1 MASRF
6 EKFSERA
13 RRALTR
19 AQEEAQ
25 RFGHNYIDTEHILL
39 GLIAEEDSVASK
51 VLANLGVPPN
61 KIRAAVEFVVGRGER
76 SAIGEVGLTP
86 RAKRVIELAVD
97 EARRL
102 NHSYIGTEH
111 LLLGLLRDR
120 EGAAV
125 GVLESFGV
133 TFDKAQTEINNVLS
147 QSAPQSRAV
156 ARGVGRTPVLDQ
168 LGIDLTNASRAGK
181 LDPIIGREK
190 EIERVIQILSRR
202 TKNNPALIG
211 EPGVGKTAI
220 VEGLAH
226 RIVAGEVPET
236 LQGKRLVTLDIG
248 SLVAGTK
255 YRGEFEE
262 RLKKVIDEIKS
273 AGNCVIFVDELHT
286 IVGAGAA
293 EGAVDASNILKPSL
307 SRGELQCIGAT
318 TLDDYRKYIEKDAA
332 LERRFQPVT
341 VTEPTVEQTL
351 AILKGIKERYEE
363 HHKLVISDEA
373 LQAAVSL
380 AAKYIPDRFL
390 PDKAIDLMDEA
401 ASRVRI
407 MRGGIPIGLA
417 EARRAL
423 ETVRR
428 DKETAISSKEYEY
441 AAELRDREVQLVNK
455 ISTMEQKW
463 QADQQQEKPV
473 VKEEDIAEVVSMWT
487 GVPVVR
493 LTADE
498 TSRLLQMED
507 ALHRRIVGQ
516 DEAITVVSK
525 AVRRARAGLKE
536 PRHPIGSLIFL
547 GPTGVGK
554 TELVRALAEFMFGS
568 EDAMIRL
575 DMSEFMEKHTVAR
588 LVGAPPGYVGYDEGG
603 QLTEAVRRKPY
614 CVILLDEIE
623 KAHPDVFNILLQ
635 IFDDGHLTDAKGRRV
650 DFRNSIV
657 VMTSNVG
664 AKQIKGVMSIGFAA
678 RSDEDKTRHTEY
690 DKMKEKVLA
699 ELKTTFLPEFLNRID
714 EVVVFHSL
722 SKEQIRQ
729 IVDLMLVQVA
739 KSVGEKNLKLEI
751 TDAARDFLGEKGY
764 DPTFGARP
772 LRRVIQSEVEDKL
785 SEALLRSPLPAGTT
799 IRVDYN
805 GQEIEIRP
813 MLTEEGWKQAII
825 SLSPVA
831 ASLADNNINI
841 EYTREAK
848 ALLNEL
854 AYDPTTHTIRPLV
867 EVIKNEI
874 EPKLSETS
882 LTNPMPPGE
891 TTVIWGA
898 ELIRACQYSK
908 KGWEKIISDQISAAK
923 SFADKNL
930 GFEVTE
936 AAGDYLNQLAFDST
950 NHTVRSAS
958 EVIKNEIEPV
968 LSEMLRSNPVPDETM
983 VKVDCNEKRFLMQLI
998 LTKEGWQQ
1006 IISDKVPA
1014 AKSLQDKNISF
1025 EVSET
1030 AADHLNKLA
1039 FDPADG
1045 MCILSEIVQSEI
1057 EDKLSGA
1064 LLRGKFSS
1072 GDTLVVDCKGE
1083 EIVIQAAAGTLPG
1096 EGRYKR

>member
-51 VLANLGVPPN
+51 VLANMGVLPN

-125 GVLESFGV
+125 GVLESFGI
-133 TFDKAQTEINNVLS
+133 TFDKAQAEINSVLS
-147 QSAPQSRAV
+147 QGVPQSRAA
-156 ARGVGRTPVLDQ
+156 ARGSGRTPVLDQ
-168 LGIDLTNASRAGK
+168 LGIDLTNAARAGK
-181 LDPIIGREK
+181 LDPIVNRSK

-351 AILKGIKERYEE
+351 DILRGIKARYEE
-363 HHKLVISDEA
+363 HHKLDISDES
-373 LQAAVSL
+373 LQAAASL

-407 MRGGIPIGLA
+407 MRGGVPFGLT

-441 AAELRDREVQLVNK
+441 AAELRDREVQLVDK
-455 ISTMEQKW
+455 ISAMEQKW
-463 QADQQQEKPV
+463 QADRQQEKPV
-473 VKEEDIAEVVSMWT
+473 VTEEDIAEVVSMWT
-487 GVPVVR
+487 GIPVVR
-493 LTADE
+493 MTTDE
-498 TSRLLQMED
+498 TSRLLQMEE
-507 ALHRRIVGQ
+507 ALHKRIIGQ
-516 DEAITVVSK
+516 DEAINVVSK

-536 PRHPIGSLIFL
+536 PRHPIGSFIFL

-568 EDAMIRL
+568 EDAMVRL
-575 DMSEFMEKHTVAR
+575 DMSEFMERHTVAR

-650 DFRNSIV
+650 DFRNGIV

-664 AKQIKGVMSIGFAA
+664 AKYIKGVMSIGFAA
-678 RSDEDKTRHTEY
+678 RTDEDKNRHTEHE
-690 DKMKEKVLA
+690 KMKEKVLA

-729 IVDLMLVQVA
+729 IVDLMLNQVT

-772 LRRVIQSEVEDKL
+772 LRRVIQNEVEDKL
-785 SEALLRSPLPAGTT
+785 S
-799 IRVDYN
+799 D
-805 GQEIEIRP
+805 
-813 MLTEEGWKQAII
+813 
-825 SLSPVA
+825 
-831 ASLADNNINI
+831 
-841 EYTREAK
+841 
-848 ALLNEL
+848 
-854 AYDPTTHTIRPLV
+854 
-867 EVIKNEI
+867 
-874 EPKLSETS
+874 
-882 LTNPMPPGE
+882 
-891 TTVIWGA
+891 
-898 ELIRACQYSK
+898 
-908 KGWEKIISDQISAAK
+908 
-923 SFADKNL
+923 
-930 GFEVTE
+930 
-936 AAGDYLNQLAFDST
+936 
-950 NHTVRSAS
+950 
-958 EVIKNEIEPV
+958 
-968 LSEMLRSNPVPDETM
+968 
-983 VKVDCNEKRFLMQLI
+983 
-998 LTKEGWQQ
+998 
-1006 IISDKVPA
+1006 
-1014 AKSLQDKNISF
+1014 
-1025 EVSET
+1025 
-1030 AADHLNKLA
+1030 
-1039 FDPADG
+1039 
-1045 MCILSEIVQSEI
+1045 
-1057 EDKLSGA
+1057 A
-1064 LLRGKFSS
+1064 LLRGEFSP
-1072 GDTLVVDCKGE
+1072 GDTLKVDYDGE
-1083 EIVIQAAAGTLPG
+1083 KIVIRAAAGALSG
-1096 EGRYKR
+1096 EGVAQELN